1 MSEDRPSL
9 ADQRD
14 VETVYQPA
22 EDSKLLADNA
32 VEYAERDD
40 WVLDMGTGSG
50 YIAHRFGEETGASV
64 VGSDINPDACQQARE
79 AGVPVVRADQLSAFR
94 DDAFDVVVFNPPYLP
109 TDPDREWDDW
119 MEEALSGGES
129 GREVIEPFLDDL
141 RRVLAP
147 DGDAFLLISSLTGI
161 DAVRKYARKSGLTT
175 LELASEAHPYEK
187 LVVLH
192 LRPGGAPGDR

>member
-1 MSEDRPSL
+1 MGEDRPSL

-22 EDSKLLADNA
+22 EDSKLLADTA
-32 VEYAERDD
+32 VDYAESGD
-40 WVLDMGTGSG
+40 WVLDLGTGSG
-50 YIAHRFGEETGASV
+50 YIAYRFDEETAANV
-64 VGSDINPDACQQARE
+64 VGSDLNPDACQQARE
-79 AGVPVVRADQLSAFR
+79 AGVSVVRADKLSAFR
-94 DDAFDVVVFNPPYLP
+94 DNAFDVVAFNPPYLP

-119 MEEALSGGES
+119 MEAALSGGES

-147 DGDAFLLISSLTGI
+147 DGDAFLLVSSLTGI
-161 DAVRKYARKSGLTT
+161 DAVRAYARKSGLTT
-175 LELASEAHPYEK
+175 LELADEDHPYER

-192 LRPGGAPGDR
+192 LRSGGAPSDR

>member
-1 MSEDRPSL
+1 MGEDRPSL

-22 EDSKLLADNA
+22 EDSKLLADTA
-32 VEYAERDD
+32 VDYTESGD
-40 WVLDMGTGSG
+40 WVLDLGTGSG
-50 YIAHRFGEETGASV
+50 YIAYRFNEETAANA
-64 VGSDINPDACQQARE
+64 VGSDLNPDACRQARE
-79 AGVPVVRADQLSAFR
+79 AGVPAVRADQLSAFR

-119 MEEALSGGES
+119 MEAALSGGES

-147 DGDAFLLISSLTGI
+147 DGDAFLLVSSLTGI
-161 DAVRKYARKSGLTT
+161 DAVRAYARKSGLTT
-175 LELASEAHPYEK
+175 LELADEDHPYER

-192 LRPGGAPGDR
+192 LRPGGAPSDR

>member
-1 MSEDRPSL
+1 MGEDRPSL

-22 EDSKLLADNA
+22 EDSKLLADTA
-32 VEYAERDD
+32 VDYAESGD
-40 WVLDMGTGSG
+40 WVLDLGTGSG
-50 YIAHRFGEETGASV
+50 YIAYRFDEETAANV
-64 VGSDINPDACQQARE
+64 VGSDLNPDACQQARE
-79 AGVPVVRADQLSAFR
+79 AGVSVVRADKLSAFR
-94 DDAFDVVVFNPPYLP
+94 DNAFDVVAFNPPYLP

-119 MEEALSGGES
+119 MEAALSGGES

-147 DGDAFLLISSLTGI
+147 DGDAFLLVSSLTGI
-161 DAVRKYARKSGLTT
+161 DAVRAYARKSGLTT
-175 LELASEAHPYEK
+175 LELADEDHPYER

-192 LRPGGAPGDR
+192 LRPGGAPSDR